1 MTVIGVTGYAQ
12 HGKDTIASVLVE
24 DFGFKRVA
32 FADALRQAVLT
43 LDPMVS
49 VDDHAG
55 FSGFWRYSQLLEAVG
70 YEDAKKNPEV
80 RRLLQVMGT
89 EVARDLLGE
98 DVWVQA
104 WQRAVDGIGA
114 DVEGIVVPDV
124 RFPNEA
130 DHIISLGGSIWEVY
144 RPDFDNGLGTDH
156 PSEAFIDSLPT
167 SKMLFNI
174 GTVEELKQLVYSAM
188 GRMEVS
194 G

>member
-43 LDPMVS
+43 LDPLVYDGTG
-49 VDDHAG
+49 VVH
-55 FSGFWRYSQLLEAVG
+55 YSELLEDEG
-70 YEDAKKNPEV
+70 YEAAKQRPEV
-80 RRLLQVMGT
+80 RRLLQVFGT

-104 WQRAVDGIGA
+104 WQRTVDGIGA

-130 DHIISLGGSIWEVY
+130 DHIISLGGSVWEVY
-144 RPDFDNGLGTDH
+144 RPDFDNGIGTDH